1 MRELHI
7 VFTRLNVLRKLI
19 DGGGLDQAF
28 QEAVKLITFH
38 YSRFLYE
45 FYTLGQTNSNL
56 IFKVNGRFINKMGR
70 GYILAKKALI
80 N

>member
-7 VFTRLNVLRKLI
+7 VFTPLNVLRKLI

-56 IFKVNGRFINKMGR
+56 IFKV
-70 GYILAKKALI
+70 YQS
-80 N
+80 